1 MSIRM
6 LDAAFREAR
15 VKGTTKLVLLALA
28 DHADDEGLCWPGNKR
43 VMEKA
48 GLKSDGALRAQYRK
62 LEEAGILRREAQF
75 REDGSRTSNRY
86 WLELHPP
93 GVNEPPPRLDSA
105 ALEPSIEP
113 TQEVSTGGEG
123 EKEEWPYRRTQ
134 VFDHFV
140 ATFNPRRKEPDAGQ
154 LKIIGDALNVASVD
168 ELRRCITFAEKSDWH
183 QKRGEW
189 ENRPGKKHNTLSAI
203 LKPKQRS
210 QMGDGYTQRERID
223 FWLDREPA
231 SAGPSQEEIDKWNL
245 ANARFANGTG
255 PDPGPSPWEK
265 ERE

>member
-93 GVNEPPPRLDSA
+93 GVNEPDPRLDDA
-105 ALEPSIEP
+105 GLEPSIEP
-113 TQEVSTGGEG
+113 TQEVSNGDEV
-123 EKEEWPYRRTQ
+123 EE
-134 VFDHFV
+134 VFAHYLAAFPNKRQKQ
-140 ATFNPRRKEPDAGQ
+140 ADAGQ
-154 LKIIGDALNVASVD
+154 RKVIRNALEFGTVEELK
-168 ELRRCITFAEKSDWH
+168 RCIDANAASDWH
-183 QKRGEW
+183 QKRGGEA
-189 ENRPGKKHNTLSAI
+189 NRSGAKHNSLSLI
-203 LKPKQRS
+203 LAPKTRGPNYPSGRS
-210 QMGDGYTQRERID
+210 QREQID
-223 FWLDREPA
+223 YWLAREPA
-231 SAGPSQEEIDKWNL
+231 PAGPSQKEIDEWNL
-245 ANARFANGTG
+245 ANARFVNGDG